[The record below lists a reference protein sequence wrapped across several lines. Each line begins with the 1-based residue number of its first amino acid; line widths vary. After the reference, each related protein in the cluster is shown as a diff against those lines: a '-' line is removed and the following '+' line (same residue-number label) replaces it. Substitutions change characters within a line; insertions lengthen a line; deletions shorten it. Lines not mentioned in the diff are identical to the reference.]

1 MYYIVDKSTD
11 PQWNLAAEEYLFK
24 NFKEPIFRLWQN
36 SNSII
41 VGHHQNTLAEI
52 NTDFVSKNNIPVIRR
67 LTGGGAV
74 FHDLG
79 NVNFTFIDNIKE
91 KEESAAMFA
100 RFTKPIIK
108 ALRKLGVDAY
118 LEGRNDLLIDGK
130 KFSGNA
136 VARYKNRVLQHGT
149 LLFSS
154 SMANLSDALASR
166 PEKFSGKSVQS
177 NRSRVTNISEHLKS
191 PMTILEFIDF
201 MHNEIAAKPG
211 SKYRLYVYTKEDIAS
226 ISRLYED
233 KYTQDSWN
241 YGKSPKYQYSKVQ
254 KFPAGLVEIYFEVS
268 KGVIADIKIFGDYFF
283 NKETS
288 ELENRIK
295 GCIHSREALG
305 DLLKKINL
313 SDYISNIEGEEFLS
327 MFWD

>member
-36 SNSII
+36 NNSII

-52 NTDFVSKNNIPVIRR
+52 NVDFVSKNNIPVVRR

-74 FHDLG
+74 FHDMG

-91 KEESAAMFA
+91 KEKSAAMFA

-177 NRSRVTNISEHLKS
+177 NRSRVTNISEHLKN
-191 PMTILEFIDF
+191 PMSIIEFIDF

-211 SKYRLYVYTKEDIAS
+211 SKYRLYVYTKEDVAA
-226 ISRLYED
+226 ISRLYRE
-233 KYTQDSWN
+233 KYTQDTWN

-254 KFPAGLVEIYFEVS
+254 KFPAGLVELYFEVS
-268 KGVIADIKIFGDYFF
+268 KGEIVDIKIFGDYFF

-288 ELENRIK
+288 ELENHIR
-295 GCIHSREALG
+295 GCKHSHDSLE
-305 DLLKKINL
+305 DLIKKINL